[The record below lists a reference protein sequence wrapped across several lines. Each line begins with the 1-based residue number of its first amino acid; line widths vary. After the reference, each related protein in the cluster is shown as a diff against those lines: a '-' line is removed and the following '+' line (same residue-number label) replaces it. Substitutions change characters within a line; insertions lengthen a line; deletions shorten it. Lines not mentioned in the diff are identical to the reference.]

1 MKLVSLKQPCNQ
13 ITKSL
18 LCLQHTQYNGNCI
31 GALVRRRDGDT
42 SAIWMVD
49 IGFYILKILNNKVA
63 SDKSE
68 HKRYCNAS
76 KQGLGFILSLVQVLS
91 TIIT

>member
-1 MKLVSLKQPCNQ
+1 MV
-13 ITKSL
+13 
-18 LCLQHTQYNGNCI
+18 NCI

-49 IGFYILKILNNKVA
+49 IGFVLRKYKNSKATN
-63 SDKSE
+63 DKSE
-68 HKRYCNAS
+68 RKQYCNAR

>member
-1 MKLVSLKQPCNQ
+1 MVN
-13 ITKSL
+13 
-18 LCLQHTQYNGNCI
+18 YI

-42 SAIWMVD
+42 SVIWMVD
-49 IGFYILKILNNKVA
+49 IGFCNLKIKNSKVTN
-63 SDKSE
+63 DKSE
-68 HKRYCNAS
+68 HKRYCNAL